1 MEIKELLKE
10 ARTNAGLTQEQ
21 VAEKIMVSRQT
32 ISNWEN
38 GKSLPDIVSI
48 MKLSDLYQISLDE
61 LLKGDT
67 KMKEKIEKDVKV
79 AKGNKRLILATAIL
93 LFSVAIIYLISTF
106 LGGAFYDFCRAA
118 IIWVALGIGVA
129 FAMTYMS
136 QKDDAISAKKD
147 A

>member
-1 MEIKELLKE
+1 
-10 ARTNAGLTQEQ
+10 
-21 VAEKIMVSRQT
+21 
-32 ISNWEN
+32 
-38 GKSLPDIVSI
+38 
-48 MKLSDLYQISLDE
+48 
-61 LLKGDT
+61 
-67 KMKEKIEKDVKV
+67 MKEKIEKDVKV

-93 LFSVAIIYLISTF
+93 LFSVATIYSISTF

-118 IIWVALGIGVA
+118 IIWVVLGIDVA